1 MTKYTEI
8 EVVNGTSAHDNI
20 LATDNIFTRQGFSEI
35 LFTDNGPPFNG
46 GERHELQEY
55 FRWAG
60 VQHKPNRS
68 AEGPEANGLAESFM
82 KHIKKSWHSAT
93 LDKKDP
99 ILEINKHLRVQRA
112 TPHPSTGA
120 APAELLNHRNYKTRL
135 PDIRADPA
143 SDRADIQQARDKDKA
158 KLRQKKYRT
167 PPSPQ

>member
-1 MTKYTEI
+1 M
-8 EVVNGTSAHDNI
+8 
-20 LATDNIFTRQGFSEI
+20 
-35 LFTDNGPPFNG
+35 FTDNGPPFNG

-60 VQHKPNRS
+60 VQHKANRS

-135 PDIRADPA
+135 PDITSGQTQYQTELTYSKPGTRTRLSSGRKSTGLPQVHSEATQHPSEGPGAARQEAD
-143 SDRADIQQARDKDKA
+143 
-158 KLRQKKYRT
+158 
-167 PPSPQ
+167 